1 MNDWTDD
8 IDNVL
13 DAIRLNCIVLS
24 KRHKTRY
31 FDLKYSLN
39 FYKLPVIV
47 LNGCNSIISVGLQP
61 YATQGTIS
69 LTTSLIALLC
79 GIIGSIELF
88 LGIQKRLESDLI
100 SGRDYYLL
108 SIDIFKTLSLNRENR
123 PIPAKDYLNEIYN
136 KYTKLIESSEALVK
150 KIDDKLN
157 IIDINKN
164 KTETTLTHG
173 DKNET
178 TNIEAA
184 PSSDKDDDS
193 DDIVVL
199 TPRPSGRVDLPHNR
213 VEMSIADND

>member
-13 DAIRLNCIVLS
+13 DAIRVNCIVLC
-24 KRHKTRY
+24 KRHKARY
-31 FDLKYSLN
+31 FELKYSLN

-61 YATQGTIS
+61 YATQGVIS

-136 KYTKLIESSEALVK
+136 KYTKLVESSEALVK
-150 KIDDKLN
+150 RIDDKLN
-157 IIDINKN
+157 VIDMNKKENDIKLPHNTINAN
-164 KTETTLTHG
+164 AT
-173 DKNET
+173 
-178 TNIEAA
+178 

-193 DDIVVL
+193 DEIVVI
-199 TPRPSGRVDLPHNR
+199 TPRPSGKVELPHNR
-213 VEMSIADND
+213 VELSIADND

>member
-1 MNDWTDD
+1 MTDWSDD
-8 IDNVL
+8 IDDVL

-136 KYTKLIESSEALVK
+136 KYTKLVESSEALVK
-150 KIDDKLN
+150 RIDDKLN
-157 IIDINKN
+157 VIDMNKKENDIKLPLNTINAN
-164 KTETTLTHG
+164 AT
-173 DKNET
+173 
-178 TNIEAA
+178 

-193 DDIVVL
+193 DEIVVI
-199 TPRPSGRVDLPHNR
+199 TPRPSGKVELPHNR
-213 VEMSIADND
+213 VELSIADND